1 MFAWHFETFHFIS
14 DKCFKMQKFMYS
26 YRVYKHGEMY
36 FFYAVD
42 LKYY

>member
-1 MFAWHFETFHFIS
+1 
-14 DKCFKMQKFMYS
+14 MYS

-42 LKYY
+42 LKYYLHGLTLAF